1 MKLLSTLLIIICAGC
16 ANSIE
21 PMSIS
26 GRNISYEHGTGN
38 FEAAYADAI
47 NQCKKQGLTAKST
60 GSSCPFRC
68 VTNFVCE

>member
-1 MKLLSTLLIIICAGC
+1 MKLLLTSLILVCAGC
-16 ANSIE
+16 ANIE

-26 GRNISYEHGTGN
+26 GKNISYEHGTGN

-47 NQCKKQGLTAKST
+47 KQCKKQGLSARST

>member
-1 MKLLSTLLIIICAGC
+1 MKLLATLFALICTGC
-16 ANSIE
+16 ANIE

-26 GRNISYEHGTGN
+26 GNNLSYEHGTAN
-38 FEAAYADAI
+38 FQAAYADAI
-47 NQCKKQGLTAKST
+47 NQCKKKGLSARST